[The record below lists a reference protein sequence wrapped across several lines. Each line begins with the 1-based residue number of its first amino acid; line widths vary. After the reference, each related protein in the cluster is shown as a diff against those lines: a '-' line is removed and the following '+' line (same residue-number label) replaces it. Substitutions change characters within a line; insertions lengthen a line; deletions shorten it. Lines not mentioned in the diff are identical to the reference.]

1 MEKAHEAGCA
11 FVKEHAAVKRTMADI
26 VITSNGGYPLDQNI
40 YQAVKSM
47 TAAEEC
53 VNAGGVIIVCSSC
66 SDGHGGEAFYRY
78 FKDNANAEEI
88 RSKILAV
95 PQQNTCADQWQA
107 QILARVMRRAS
118 VILVSDMCDH
128 QIIRDMML
136 MPASSL
142 QEAIL
147 LAKTIKPQGKF
158 VVIPDGV
165 SVIVA

>member
-1 MEKAHEAGCA
+1 
-11 FVKEHAAVKRTMADI
+11 MADI

-53 VNAGGVIIVCSSC
+53 VNAGGVIIVCASC

-78 FKDNANAEEI
+78 FKDNGSADQIWN
-88 RSKILAV
+88 KILTV
-95 PQQNTCADQWQA
+95 PQQQTCADQWQA
-107 QILARVMRRAS
+107 QILARVMRRAR

-136 MPASSL
+136 TPASSL
-142 QEAIL
+142 EEAIK
-147 LAKTIKPQGKF
+147 LAKEMKAQGKF

>member
-1 MEKAHEAGCA
+1 M
-11 FVKEHAAVKRTMADI
+11 KRTMADI